1 MCDPSQPLRAKT
13 NAARR
18 TVPSPTS
25 SFCEIFAQDSPWAR
39 RRAISETSSETLGRP
54 DMFSLGFR
62 VINSHRKGSLP
73 LIAGNV
79 ASRRVLPCAGFYH
92 ARFLK
97 CLIDEQLH
105 LRTLPQKH
113 MNSSLEVLHQ
123 EAACNHRVGT
133 NSHWF
138 LGSIAACLFQRTVSS
153 MRKFDCCFRYVRAP
167 DRCAADG
174 LSPRDS

>member
-1 MCDPSQPLRAKT
+1 MQHGERSPHPHLASAKS
-13 NAARR
+13 
-18 TVPSPTS
+18 SPR
-25 SFCEIFAQDSPWAR
+25 IV
-39 RRAISETSSETLGRP
+39 LGRVGGQSQRHP
-54 DMFSLGFR
+54 ARLLGDRDMFSLGFR